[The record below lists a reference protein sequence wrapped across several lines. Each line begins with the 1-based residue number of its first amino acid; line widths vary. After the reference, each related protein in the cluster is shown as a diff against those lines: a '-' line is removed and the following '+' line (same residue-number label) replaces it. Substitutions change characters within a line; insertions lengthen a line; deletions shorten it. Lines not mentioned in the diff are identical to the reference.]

1 MGAGTAISFH
11 RQSLSHLAQGPGLAA
26 PSQTASKADR
36 QAGRQAGSIAPRTA
50 VGHLLARIFHPF
62 PIFHSRRDEQQA
74 VVVVMMVVVAV
85 VAAAATAAA
94 EGLMKLL
101 FLLFSAQ
108 AGIFRVVF
116 FPPATWQA
124 RPAWE
129 PRARPELNAWTL
141 FLLSFHTFIYLAFFN
156 SINHCSYECGPI
168 HLQSATINFNS
179 LASRPWGNMTCL
191 CPLRMCLLWTCFVL
205 PVKCNALN
213 ESQGWSEYILLSA
226 TKRYYIHVQEVGMG
240 VFCYRLPRSC

>member
-1 MGAGTAISFH
+1 
-11 RQSLSHLAQGPGLAA
+11 
-26 PSQTASKADR
+26 
-36 QAGRQAGSIAPRTA
+36 
-50 VGHLLARIFHPF
+50 
-62 PIFHSRRDEQQA
+62 
-74 VVVVMMVVVAV
+74 MVVV

-129 PRARPELNAWTL
+129 LRAGPELNAWTL
-141 FLLSFHTFIYLAFFN
+141 FLLLFHTFIYLAFFN

-226 TKRYYIHVQEVGMG
+226 TKRYYIHVQEVGRG
-240 VFCYRLPRSC
+240 SFVTGCQGRANKCWLCCSSLWSANPCVNLFRLILWVTFTLHTVCTEWRRGGLWRKF